1 MTKKYPKPLVVTGAL
16 HAIQWIW
23 GPQNH
28 PPKSVLWMRQLKKCA
43 GVLNILLQIFWR
55 TYTSRRSMEI
65 MFYVLC
71 IPYNLY
77 NLFLLLPQALTKD
90 KPLTIL
96 IPQCISITCF
106 GLRPDHM
113 VFYRQLN
120 EKSYHIRS
128 SSEDNF
134 CFLSQSSLLSFTKGG
149 KRLKTW
155 TPQALFS
162 FLFSPPS
169 LPSPPSSSK
178 PLLAESR
185 TPPSPS
191 PWFPIVALH
200 SEHSPQTPAYASTQ
214 RSKKSSGIYIS
225 SKYSAHN
232 RYQNMEI

>member
-1 MTKKYPKPLVVTGAL
+1 
-16 HAIQWIW
+16 
-23 GPQNH
+23 
-28 PPKSVLWMRQLKKCA
+28 
-43 GVLNILLQIFWR
+43 
-55 TYTSRRSMEI
+55 MEI

-120 EKSYHIRS
+120 EKSHHIRS

-155 TPQALFS
+155 TPHGVVFFPFLSSQSS
-162 FLFSPPS
+162 FASFVL
-169 LPSPPSSSK
+169 K
-178 PLLAESR
+178 
-185 TPPSPS
+185 TPPCRVKNSS
-191 PWFPIVALH
+191 EPIPLVSHGVGAW
-200 SEHSPQTPAYASTQ
+200 S
-214 RSKKSSGIYIS
+214 
-225 SKYSAHN
+225 
-232 RYQNMEI
+232 